1 MDLLPPLLLVIG
13 AMLVLS
19 CLLLVNR
26 SRRQRVERR
35 QAEQQAWRRELNR
48 LEDEVARLE
57 AERARLHE
65 QLRRVQG
72 ERPRTEDGGDRR
84 PAAPAP
90 REPLPRE
97 ETDRVLVELLRE
109 LDGRLRRTPPVD
121 A

>member
-1 MDLLPPLLLVIG
+1 VDPLPPFLLVVG

-19 CLLLVNR
+19 SVLLVNR
-26 SRRQRVERR
+26 SRQRSAERR
-35 QAEQQAWRRELNR
+35 KADQQAWRRELNR

-65 QLRRVQG
+65 QLRRFQG
-72 ERPRTEDGGDRR
+72 ERPRTEDGDRR

-109 LDGRLRRTPPVD
+109 LDGRLRRTPP
-121 A
+121 AEG